1 MPLLVP
7 AEEYSRQCIHAA
19 YSSRLNPF
27 ALHVG
32 ECQLFKTQITGAQK
46 KVYLNIR
53 NGILRLWTRNPLVG
67 VSNEEA
73 LGCAKESRH
82 QRLASVIHEWLARH
96 GYINFGCVEITAYA
110 VKGPGSGAK
119 QKTIIIIGAG
129 ISGLACAR
137 QLHGLFKQFQERWT
151 MYRRERLPRI
161 IILEG
166 RNRIG
171 GRVYSHPLKTQR
183 KGSLT
188 CDLANTA
195 ETGAQIVTGFDH
207 GNPLDALI
215 RGQLALEY
223 HPLKDNMLLYD
234 FDGSIVEEQKD
245 KRIQS
250 LFNDILEILSVHNW
264 NPPQK
269 TVDGQVPANVSGK
282 ELVNHDGTSHVK
294 IECDGINFTVSRIP
308 YIGRGLATWRNL

>member
-1 MPLLVP
+1 MLLLVP

-32 ECQLFKTQITGAQK
+32 ECQLFKTQISGAQK
-46 KVYLNIR
+46 VVYLSIR

-67 VSNEEA
+67 VSKEEA

-82 QRLASVIHEWLARH
+82 QRLASVVHEWLLRN
-96 GYINFGCVEITAYA
+96 GYINFGCVDFTSSA

-151 MYRRERLPRI
+151 MYRRERLPRV

-207 GNPLDALI
+207 GNPLDAVI

-245 KRIQS
+245 KRIQA
-250 LFNDILEILSVHNW
+250 LFNDILEIVSVHNW

-269 TVDGQVPANVSGK
+269 TTYDHVVANVSRK
-282 ELVNHDGTSHVK
+282 ESVDLDERLHAK
-294 IECDGINFTVSRIP
+294 PECNGSNLTVSM
-308 YIGRGLATWRNL
+308 YAVLSEDKLAV